1 MTSDLHVMYKKKL
14 IKFILF
20 FYISLIFYRLIKGAH
35 LKHLDFFEQNLLIN
49 LETIFSLNWTNPK
62 SHKN

>member
-1 MTSDLHVMYKKKL
+1 MGRSVEIVAGDT
-14 IKFILF
+14 
-20 FYISLIFYRLIKGAH
+20 IFYRLIKGTH
-35 LKHLDFFEQNLLIN
+35 IKHLDFFEQNLLIN